1 MKKNERRKK
10 KKKRNEKKK
19 KSEIKRININGDYF
33 FFSLIP
39 PKAFRL
45 KNPRKVGV
53 Y

>member
-1 MKKNERRKK
+1 MK
-10 KKKRNEKKK
+10 KKK

-45 KNPRKVGV
+45 KNPRKVGM